1 MRQAVMTS
9 PGQIEF
15 RDVPE
20 PSAGPGQVLLRVK
33 QIGICG
39 SDVHVYHGKH
49 PFTSYPVV
57 QGHEFS
63 AVVEAVGDGV
73 EGVETGL
80 KATARPQVV
89 CGRCRPCRRGAY
101 HICDDLK
108 VQGFQAPG
116 VAQDLFVTEAEKVVV
131 LPEGFTHVQGALV
144 EPAAVAVHASGRA
157 GDLRGR
163 NVVVAGAGPIG
174 NLVAQMCR
182 CRGAD
187 VLITDLSDFRLEKA
201 RECGI
206 EATSNASQESL
217 PEAARRVFG
226 TDGFDVAFE
235 CAGAEA
241 SVSASVDSVG
251 KGGTI
256 VIVAVFQEKPP
267 VDLAVIGDRELH
279 VLGTLMYQHADYEE
293 AVRRIA
299 AREIRTEP
307 LDSKHFP
314 FEQYLDAYRY
324 IEQQGAECLKVFV
337 DL

>member
-9 PGQIEF
+9 PGKIEF
-15 RDVPE
+15 REAAE
-20 PSAGPGQVLLRVK
+20 PRVSPGQVLLRVK
-33 QIGICG
+33 QIGVCG

-49 PFTSYPVV
+49 PFTSYPIV

-63 AVVEAVGDGV
+63 AVVEGLG
-73 EGVETGL
+73 EGVDGIEIGS

-89 CGRCRPCRRGAY
+89 CGECRPCRRGDY
-101 HICDDLK
+101 HICDHLK

-131 LPEGFTHVQGALV
+131 LPDSFTHVQGALV
-144 EPAAVAVHASGRA
+144 EPAAVAVHASGWA
-157 GDLRGR
+157 GELSGK
-163 NVVVAGAGPIG
+163 NVVVTGAGPIG

-182 CRGAD
+182 CRGAH
-187 VLITDLSDFRLEKA
+187 VLITDLSEFRLDRA
-201 RECGI
+201 RECGL
-206 EATSNASQESL
+206 EATSNAAEEAL
-217 PEAARRVFG
+217 PEASRRAFG
-226 TDGFDVAFE
+226 NDGFDVAFE

-241 SVSASVDSVG
+241 SVSAAIDAVN
-251 KGGTI
+251 KGGSI

-279 VLGTLMYQHADYEE
+279 LLGTLMYQHGDYEE
-293 AVRRIA
+293 AVRHIA
-299 AREIRTEP
+299 AGDICTAP

-314 FEQYLDAYRY
+314 FQQYLDAYRY
-324 IEQQGAECLKVFV
+324 IEDQGADCLKVFI

>member
-9 PGQIEF
+9 PGKIEF
-15 RDVPE
+15 RDAAE
-20 PSAGPGQVLLRVK
+20 PRAGPGQVLLRVK
-33 QIGICG
+33 QIGVCG

-49 PFTSYPVV
+49 PFTSYPIV

-63 AVVEAVGDGV
+63 AVVEALGDGV
-73 EGVETGL
+73 DGIEVGS
-80 KATARPQVV
+80 KASARPQVV
-89 CGRCRPCRRGAY
+89 CGECRPCRRGDY
-101 HICDDLK
+101 HICDHLK

-116 VAQDLFVTEAEKVVV
+116 VAQDLFVTEAEKVIV

-157 GDLRGR
+157 GELSGK
-163 NVVVAGAGPIG
+163 NVVVTGAGPIG

-182 CRGAD
+182 CRGAH
-187 VLITDLSDFRLEKA
+187 VLITDLSEFRLDRA
-201 RECGI
+201 RECGL
-206 EATSNASQESL
+206 EVTSNATEEAL
-217 PEAARRVFG
+217 PEASRRAFG
-226 TDGFDVAFE
+226 NDGFDVAFE

-241 SVSASVDSVG
+241 SVSAAIDAVS
-251 KGGTI
+251 KGGAI

-279 VLGTLMYQHADYEE
+279 LLGTLMYQHGDYEE

-299 AREIRTEP
+299 AGDIRTAP

-324 IEQQGAECLKVFV
+324 IEDQGADCLKVYI

>member
-9 PGQIEF
+9 PGKIEF
-15 RDVPE
+15 REAAE
-20 PSAGPGQVLLRVK
+20 PRVGPGQVLLRVK
-33 QIGICG
+33 QIGVCG

-49 PFTSYPVV
+49 PFTSYPIV

-63 AVVEAVGDGV
+63 AVVEALG
-73 EGVETGL
+73 EGVDGIEVGS

-89 CGRCRPCRRGAY
+89 CGECRPCRRGDY
-101 HICDDLK
+101 RICDHLK

-131 LPEGFTHVQGALV
+131 LPESFTHVQGALV

-157 GDLRGR
+157 GELSGK
-163 NVVVAGAGPIG
+163 NVVVTGAGPIG

-182 CRGAD
+182 YRGGH
-187 VLITDLSDFRLEKA
+187 VLITDLSEFRLDRA
-201 RECGI
+201 RECGL
-206 EATSNASQESL
+206 EATSNAAEEAL
-217 PEAARRVFG
+217 PEASRRAFG
-226 TDGFDVAFE
+226 DDGFDVAFE

-241 SVSASVDSVG
+241 SVSAAIDAVN
-251 KGGTI
+251 KGGAI

-279 VLGTLMYQHADYEE
+279 LLGTLMYQHGDYEE

-299 AREIRTEP
+299 SGDIRTAP
-307 LDSKHFP
+307 LDSKHFA

-324 IEQQGAECLKVFV
+324 IEDQGADCLKVFI